1 MPASVA
7 RHEKKAMQYGSGVMK
22 EIHRLAKRSGYKK
35 SVQCYVEKIAREEGR
50 NAIGPEPY

>member
-1 MPASVA
+1 
-7 RHEKKAMQYGSGVMK
+7 MK